1 MTENAEQYTDDGT
14 SPGTK
19 AAVAVIIGRPSSG
32 KSTFLNTVCG
42 EKVSIVSETP
52 QTTRNAVRGIINSP
66 RGQIVF
72 IDTPGYHDSEKKLNL
87 KLKAV
92 AEEHLREADALLYII
107 DSSRVPGR
115 EEELVASLIESFSA
129 KTVVAVNKI
138 DRPESD
144 TQAIRDF
151 LSGHLPGIPSERIA
165 EISAEK
171 NIHTESVISLLFDIA
186 PEGEPLYPAEYYTDQ
201 AVDFRIAEIIREKA
215 IRATRDEIPHA
226 LYVEISDLEQRRN
239 GKELWVRAFLVV
251 ERESQKGIVIG
262 KGASV
267 IKEIRT
273 SAQKELNRIFPWYV
287 SLDLQVRVNRNWR
300 QKDPLIGRLTG
311 MTR

>member
-1 MTENAEQYTDDGT
+1 MTENTEQ
-14 SPGTK
+14 SVQQK
-19 AAVAVIIGRPSSG
+19 SAVAVIIGRPSAG

-66 RGQIVF
+66 QGQIVF

-87 KLKAV
+87 KLQTV
-92 AEEHLREADALLYII
+92 AEEQLRDADAVLYII
-107 DSSRVPGR
+107 DSSRAPGM
-115 EEELVASLIESFSA
+115 EEELVAGLIARFSD
-129 KTVVAVNKI
+129 KTVVAINKI
-138 DRPESD
+138 DRAESN
-144 TQAIRDF
+144 TSAAREF
-151 LSGHLPGIPSERIA
+151 LSRLLPGVPSVRIT
-165 EISAEK
+165 EMSAEK
-171 NIHTESVISLLFDIA
+171 KMNTDTVISLLFDIS
-186 PEGEPLYPAEYYTDQ
+186 PEGDALYPEEYYTDQ

-215 IRATRDEIPHA
+215 INATRDEIPHA
-226 LYVEISDLEQRRN
+226 IYVEISDLEQRKN

-273 SAQKELNRIFPWYV
+273 SAQKELNRILPWYIN
-287 SLDLQVRVNRNWR
+287 LDLQVKVNKNWR
-300 QKDPLIGRLTG
+300 QKDPLIGRITG
-311 MTR
+311 LSQQ